1 LYVMLGLR
9 RRWGSPSG
17 RTGELVDDLATTVS
31 AEVGDIAALDVLA
44 RALHVKNAELQP
56 TLDAIVTT
64 AVSTIPAASDAGLI
78 LVQHHE
84 LVPQSTT
91 GSPPHLLDLLQQ
103 KTRSGPCLETAQS
116 QTVTRVD
123 NTASDARWPE
133 FMAQAV
139 SLGVGSML
147 CVPLW
152 VDERTLGALSLYS
165 DRPMS
170 FHGQE
175 EQTVSLFA
183 TLSALALVGAQRA
196 AQLQSALR
204 NREIIGQAK
213 GILIERLRVTED
225 AAFVLLA
232 QASQKQNQKL
242 VAVAQHL
249 VDTGELPGAAGSSRA
264 PSQTRN

>member
-1 LYVMLGLR
+1 
-9 RRWGSPSG
+9 
-17 RTGELVDDLATTVS
+17 
-31 AEVGDIAALDVLA
+31 
-44 RALHVKNAELQP
+44 
-56 TLDAIVTT
+56 
-64 AVSTIPAASDAGLI
+64 
-78 LVQHHE
+78 
-84 LVPQSTT
+84 
-91 GSPPHLLDLLQQ
+91 
-103 KTRSGPCLETAQS
+103 
-116 QTVTRVD
+116 
-123 NTASDARWPE
+123 
-133 FMAQAV
+133 
-139 SLGVGSML
+139 
-147 CVPLW
+147 VPLW

-183 TLSALALVGAQRA
+183 TLSALALAGAQRA

>member
-1 LYVMLGLR
+1 VE
-9 RRWGSPSG
+9 
-17 RTGELVDDLATTVS
+17 TVDGLATTVS
-31 AEVGDIAALDVLA
+31 VEPVGVEALDVLA
-44 RALHVKNAELQP
+44 RALHVKDAELQP
-56 TLDAIVTT
+56 TLDAIVTS

-91 GSPPHLLDLLQQ
+91 GNPPHLLDLLQQ

-116 QTVTRVD
+116 QTVVRVD
-123 NTASDARWPE
+123 NTGGDARWPE
-133 FMAQAV
+133 FMDKAV
-139 SLGVGSML
+139 GLGVCSML

-170 FHGQE
+170 FHGQDVH
-175 EQTVSLFA
+175 TVNLFA
-183 TLSALALVGAQRA
+183 TLAALALAGAQRA
-196 AQLQSALR
+196 DQLQSALR

-213 GILIERLRVTED
+213 GVLIERLRVTED

-232 QASQKQNQKL
+232 QASQNQNRKL
-242 VAVAQHL
+242 VTVAQHL
-249 VDTGELPGAAGSSRA
+249 VDTGELPGVTGSPRASSR
-264 PSQTRN
+264 SRG